1 VVRRTAD
8 CGGGCGA
15 GDAGLRFAFG
25 GWGPDERKSVAG
37 CSRAL
42 LHPPCGIPL
51 ARSRPASRPAVAD
64 GSASSRHRR
73 HHHVPG
79 VGLGGAA
86 IAWRTPRRPIAGNAI
101 AAAPYHAGTPAGG
114 AAGRW
119 EARGWEPRCAMCRR
133 PGPYMAVTIG
143 DAGSVSNPREVDQKG
158 NRLDR
163 LRCSNCSVPARQH
176 DPQVAAPPRGSLRCP
191 PGDLGS
197 RTCPATAAAT
207 GRAFV
212 APPRR
217 RRPGPSAGTRSSRP
231 PVGRR
236 DWSGPSH
243 VLRGRPAARSP
254 CRPGR
259 GGGEWHGCTAGPG
272 RFAAATPDTAGRNWP
287 QPIPDDLR
295 NRFAQRAPFA
305 CPVHSLGN
313 GAAAG
318 RPGTGAE
325 LAAAPVP

>member
-8 CGGGCGA
+8 CGGGGAVPGTLACGS
-15 GDAGLRFAFG
+15 RS
-25 GWGPDERKSVAG
+25 GWGPGERKSVAG

-114 AAGRW
+114 AAGRR
-119 EARGWEPRCAMCRR
+119 EARGWEPRCVMCRR

-176 DPQVAAPPRGSLRCP
+176 DPQVGAATTPPRRGEGGPPPHASPSADRSIGRSTYVTHRRRARRSAPPPGFRAAPPRGSLRCP

-197 RTCPATAAAT
+197 RTCPATAATT

-236 DWSGPSH
+236 D
-243 VLRGRPAARSP
+243 
-254 CRPGR
+254 
-259 GGGEWHGCTAGPG
+259 
-272 RFAAATPDTAGRNWP
+272 
-287 QPIPDDLR
+287 
-295 NRFAQRAPFA
+295 
-305 CPVHSLGN
+305 
-313 GAAAG
+313 
-318 RPGTGAE
+318 
-325 LAAAPVP
+325 